1 MSSQEQSGGPVMA
14 FGDHLEELRRRLLFA
29 LAPIIPVFV
38 LLFLGW
44 QLVLTFLVGPAFEV
58 LASSG
63 TDAGL
68 QLLGPAEAVM
78 AALKLSTIGAIVIGA
93 PWILLQFWLFIAPGL
108 YARERRFIH

>member
-1 MSSQEQSGGPVMA
+1 MSAQEQSGGPVMA

-29 LAPIIPVFV
+29 LAPIVPVFV

-44 QLVLTFLVGPAFEV
+44 KIVLTFLVGPAFEV

-63 TDAGL
+63 TSAGL

-78 AALKLSTIGAIVIGA
+78 AALKLSAY
-93 PWILLQFWLFIAPGL
+93 GL
-108 YARERRFIH
+108 PM

>member
-1 MSSQEQSGGPVMA
+1 MMA

-29 LAPIIPVFV
+29 LAPIVPVFV

-44 QLVLTFLVGPAFEV
+44 QTVLSFLVGPAFEV

-63 TDAGL
+63 TSAGL

-78 AALKLSTIGAIVIGA
+78 AALKLSTIGAIVLGPRGSCCNSGSSSRQVFMPGNDA
-93 PWILLQFWLFIAPGL
+93 LFIW
-108 YARERRFIH
+108 

>member
-44 QLVLTFLVGPAFEV
+44 QLVLTLDLVAILAFHRPRSLCPGKTLHPFGDPTVGPADHHWDDLF
-58 LASSG
+58 ASHHVAS
-63 TDAGL
+63 A
-68 QLLGPAEAVM
+68 
-78 AALKLSTIGAIVIGA
+78 
-93 PWILLQFWLFIAPGL
+93 F
-108 YARERRFIH
+108 